1 MYSKCGSVVYIHVT
15 ILFHIQILIFKYFY
29 ERLKNQNVTGNGN
42 VARDK
47 AICIEG
53 LRVEGEVGI
62 RG

>member
-1 MYSKCGSVVYIHVT
+1 MCTASGSVVYIQVI

-42 VARDK
+42 VTRDK

-53 LRVEGEVGI
+53 LGVEGEEGI